1 MKLKHFKVEKFDKDK
16 IDHYVLVKKIER
28 GSKVDYI
35 SPHLMNYLEKAQT
48 KNYVLK
54 DKEGNSLGLFGEKE
68 DKRDNTLELWCILG
82 EENRGKGL
90 GSRFL
95 GEITSYLITEK
106 DISDLKLVIQKE
118 NKASR
123 KIAFENGYTVCRPID
138 ETKDE
143 FRYFGKK
150 GK

>member
-1 MKLKHFKVEKFDKDK
+1 MLLEN
-16 IDHYVLVKKIER
+16 KKILIMGIR
-28 GSKVDYI
+28 NKWSIAWGAARSAAD
-35 SPHLMNYLEKAQT
+35 NGAT
-48 KNYVLK
+48 VL
-54 DKEGNSLGLFGEKE
+54 F
-68 DKRDNTLELWCILG
+68 TFMG

-106 DISDLKLVIQKE
+106 DISDLKLVIQKQ

-123 KIAFENGYTVCRPID
+123 KIAFENGYTVCRLID

-150 GK
+150 GKQYGVNCKKYDV

>member
-54 DKEGNSLGLFGEKE
+54 DKEGNSLGLFGEKDQVE
-68 DKRDNTLELWCILG
+68 RCVNYGVSW
-82 EENRGKGL
+82 
-90 GSRFL
+90 
-95 GEITSYLITEK
+95 EK
-106 DISDLKLVIQKE
+106 KIEVKVLVVVFWE
-118 NKASR
+118 R
-123 KIAFENGYTVCRPID
+123 LLVT
-138 ETKDE
+138 
-143 FRYFGKK
+143 
-150 GK
+150 